1 MGFQEEG
8 GVKVHWALIHK
19 ILVLAAMN
27 EREELKREAF
37 KKNPEGYVQVGRY
50 LENMPGPGLPS

>member
-1 MGFQEEG
+1 M
-8 GVKVHWALIHK
+8 HWALIHK

-27 EREELKREAF
+27 EHEELKREAF